1 MEQQALV
8 FALIGILGI
17 GAQWIAWRTG
27 WPAIALMLAAGVLAG
42 PVTGLI
48 VPERT
53 FGELLE
59 PMVSVAVALIL
70 FEGGLSLNFREL
82 RKTEGAVTRLML
94 IGIPLGWVLGTLACY
109 YVAPCLAGRDP
120 IRGDSRGD
128 RADGGDP
135 AAAPE
140 QRRPRPRAILKWEA
154 IVNDPFG
161 ALCAVI
167 TYEYLRRVDEGGTL
181 LSVVAALLGAAVVAG
196 LIGYATARAIAWAFP
211 RGHVP
216 EYLKAPVLL
225 VAVIGTFV
233 LSNLIQQE
241 TGLLAVTVMGVAVAN
256 MRLDS
261 LRDIHPFKENVTVLL
276 ISGVFVLLSASLNF
290 EVLRLF
296 EWRFIAFLLALL
308 FLVRPATVLVALA
321 FSKIPWNERLLVAWI
336 APRGV
341 VAVAVS
347 GLFALRLDQ
356 LGYGDGS
363 ILVTLSFSVVV
374 ATIVAHGFSIRYV
387 ARWLGVMGAP
397 QKGLLI
403 VGSTPWSLSLAR
415 QLKSLDLPV
424 MISDASWQR
433 LAAPR
438 QAGIA
443 TYHGEI
449 LAETTEERLDL
460 TQFQVLVAT
469 TENEAYNALVC
480 NEFAPEIGRDAVYQ
494 LGGSGD
500 DEDHRSLPEAL
511 RGRAMFA
518 AGHGVEEI
526 MERETAGWTFRK
538 TRISEQFDFTDA
550 RSSLPDEADMLFVL
564 RKDGRIRFFTHA
576 SRPTPQ
582 AGTSWCPTAPRA
594 IPIPTT
600 RPNPTKRRRPH
611 ERTETS
617 GRRSA
622 LAVRRRDR
630 ACCQRLPARQG
641 PAGRPER
648 SGGRCLRRGR
658 AGVGKEVDHPRGD

>member
-48 VPERT
+48 VPEHT

-59 PMVSVAVALIL
+59 PMVSIAVALIL

-82 RKTEGAVTRLML
+82 RKTEGAVTRLMM
-94 IGIPLGWVLGTLACY
+94 IGIPLGWVLGALACY
-109 YVAPCLAGRDP
+109 YVAGLVWPVAILFAGILVVTGPTVVIPLLRQ
-120 IRGDSRGD
+120 SNV
-128 RADGGDP
+128 A
-135 AAAPE
+135 
-140 QRRPRPRAILKWEA
+140 PRPRAILKWEA

-181 LSVVAALLGAAVVAG
+181 FAVVAALLGAAIVAG

-276 ISGVFVLLSASLNF
+276 ISGVFVLLSASLDF

-296 EWRFIAFLLALL
+296 EWRFLAFLLALL

-374 ATIVAHGFSIRYV
+374 ATIVAHGFSIRFV
-387 ARWLGVMGAP
+387 SRWLKVTGAT
-397 QKGLLI
+397 QKGLLV

-415 QLKSLDLPV
+415 QLQSLDLPV
-424 MISDASWQR
+424 MITDTSWQR
-433 LAAPR
+433 LSAPR

-449 LAETTEERLDL
+449 LAEATEERLDL

-480 NEFAPEIGRDAVYQ
+480 SEFAPDIGRDSVYQ

-511 RGRAMFA
+511 RGRAMFSS
-518 AGHGVEEI
+518 GHGVEEI
-526 MERETAGWTFRK
+526 MQREAAGWTFRK
-538 TRISEQFDFTDA
+538 TRISEQFDFEDA
-550 RSSLPDEADMLFVL
+550 RSALPDEADMLFVL
-564 RKDGRIRFFTHA
+564 RRDGRIRFFTHA

-582 AGTSWCPTAPRA
+582 AGDVVVSYGPSRHADPDNNRPTR
-594 IPIPTT
+594 
-600 RPNPTKRRRPH
+600 K
-611 ERTETS
+611 
-617 GRRSA
+617 
-622 LAVRRRDR
+622 
-630 ACCQRLPARQG
+630 
-641 PAGRPER
+641 
-648 SGGRCLRRGR
+648 
-658 AGVGKEVDHPRGD
+658 KEASEWEN

>member
-1 MEQQALV
+1 MEQKALV
-8 FALIGILGI
+8 MALIGVLGI

-27 WPAIALMLAAGVLAG
+27 WPAIALMLAAGVIAG
-42 PVTGLI
+42 PITGVI
-48 VPERT
+48 IPEHT
-53 FGELLE
+53 FGDLLE
-59 PMVSVAVALIL
+59 PMISVAVALIL

-82 RKTEGAVTRLML
+82 RKTEGAVTRLMM
-94 IGIPLGWVLGTLACY
+94 IGIPLGWVLGSLACY
-109 YVAPCLAGRDP
+109 YVAGLVWPVAILFAGILVVTGPTVVIPLLRQSN
-120 IRGDSRGD
+120 I
-128 RADGGDP
+128 
-135 AAAPE
+135 AA
-140 QRRPRPRAILKWEA
+140 RPRAILKWEA

-167 TYEYLRRVDEGGTL
+167 TYEYLRRVDQGGTL
-181 LSVVAALLGAAVVAG
+181 LSVVVALLGAAVVSG
-196 LIGYATARAIAWAFP
+196 LIGYGMARAIAWAFP

-276 ISGVFVLLSASLNF
+276 ISGVFVLLSASLDLN
-290 EVLRLF
+290 VLRLF
-296 EWRFIAFLLALL
+296 EWRFAAFLFALL
-308 FLVRPATVLVALA
+308 FLVRPATVLIALA

-356 LGYGDGS
+356 LGYGNGN
-363 ILVTLSFSVVV
+363 ILVTLSFAVVV
-374 ATIVAHGFSIRYV
+374 ATIIAHGFSIRYV
-387 ARWLGVMGAP
+387 ARWLKVTGAT

-403 VGSTPWSLSLAR
+403 VGSTPWSISLA
-415 QLKSLDLPV
+415 QQIQSLGLPV
-424 MISDASWQR
+424 TIADTSWQR
-433 LAAPR
+433 LSGPR
-438 QAGIA
+438 QAGIG

-469 TENEAYNALVC
+469 TDNEAYNALVC
-480 NEFAPEIGRDAVYQ
+480 NEFAHDIGRDSVYQ

-511 RGRAMFA
+511 RGRAMFTT
-518 AGHGVEEI
+518 GHGVEDI
-526 MERETAGWTFRK
+526 LQREAAGWTFRK
-538 TRISEQFDFTDA
+538 TRISEQFNFDHA
-550 RSSLPDEADMLFVL
+550 RSALPDEADMLFVL

-576 SRPTPQ
+576 ARPTPQ
-582 AGTSWCPTAPRA
+582 TGDIVVSY
-594 IPIPTT
+594 
-600 RPNPTKRRRPH
+600 
-611 ERTETS
+611 
-617 GRRSA
+617 
-622 LAVRRRDR
+622 
-630 ACCQRLPARQG
+630 G
-641 PAGRPER
+641 PSRHGDPDAKQ
-648 SGGRCLRRGR
+648 SSHIGGDV
-658 AGVGKEVDHPRGD
+658 A

>member
-1 MEQQALV
+1 MHQQALV

-42 PVTGLI
+42 PVTGLV
-48 VPERT
+48 VPEQT
-53 FGELLE
+53 FGDLLE
-59 PMVSVAVALIL
+59 PMISVAVALIL

-94 IGIPLGWVLGTLACY
+94 VGIPVGWVLGTLACY
-109 YVAPCLAGRDP
+109 YVAGLVWPVAILFAGILVVTGPTVVIPLLRQSN
-120 IRGDSRGD
+120 I
-128 RADGGDP
+128 A
-135 AAAPE
+135 
-140 QRRPRPRAILKWEA
+140 PRPRAILKWEA

-167 TYEYLRRVDEGGTL
+167 TYEYLRRSGEGGTL
-181 LSVVAALLGAAVVAG
+181 ISVATSLVAAAVVAG
-196 LIGYATARAIAWAFP
+196 LIGYGAARAIAWAFP

-225 VAVIGTFV
+225 VAVISTFV

-241 TGLLAVTVMGVAVAN
+241 TGLLAVTVMGVAIAN

-276 ISGVFVLLSASLNF
+276 ISGVFVLLSASLDF
-290 EVLRLF
+290 GVLRQF
-296 EWRFIAFLLALL
+296 EWRFIAYLLALL
-308 FLVRPATVLVALA
+308 FLVRPATVLLSLA

-341 VAVAVS
+341 VAVAMS

-387 ARWLGVMGAP
+387 ARWLKVMGARK
-397 QKGLLI
+397 KGLLI
-403 VGSTPWSLSLAR
+403 VGSTSWSLSLANQLR
-415 QLKSLDLPV
+415 QLDVPV
-424 MISDASWQR
+424 MIADTSWQR
-433 LAAPR
+433 LSVAR

-449 LAETTEERLDL
+449 LAESTEDRLDL
-460 TQFQVLVAT
+460 AQFQVLVAT
-469 TENEAYNALVC
+469 TDNEAYNALVC
-480 NEFAPEIGRDAVYQ
+480 SEFAPDIGRDAVYQ
-494 LGGSGD
+494 LGGMGD

-518 AGHGVEEI
+518 SGIGVEEI
-526 MERETAGWTFRK
+526 AEHESAGWTFRK
-538 TRISEQFDFTDA
+538 TRISEQFDFADA
-550 RSSLPDEADMLFVL
+550 QAALPDEADMLFVL
-564 RKDGRIRFFTHA
+564 RKEGKILFFTHA

-582 AGTSWCPTAPRA
+582 PGDTIISYGPPRRAEPEPTRN
-594 IPIPTT
+594 IPE
-600 RPNPTKRRRPH
+600 TK
-611 ERTETS
+611 EAT
-617 GRRSA
+617 A
-622 LAVRRRDR
+622 
-630 ACCQRLPARQG
+630 
-641 PAGRPER
+641 
-648 SGGRCLRRGR
+648 
-658 AGVGKEVDHPRGD
+658 

>member
-17 GAQWIAWRTG
+17 GTQWIAWRTG
-27 WPAIALMLAAGVLAG
+27 WPAIALMLAAGVVAG
-42 PVTGLI
+42 PITGLI
-48 VPERT
+48 VPEHT
-53 FGELLE
+53 FGDLLE
-59 PMVSVAVALIL
+59 PMISVAVALIL

-82 RKTEGAVTRLML
+82 RKTEGAVTRLMMV
-94 IGIPLGWVLGTLACY
+94 GIPLGWVLGALACY
-109 YVAPCLAGRDP
+109 YVAGLVWPVAILFAGILVVTGPTVVIPLLRQSN
-120 IRGDSRGD
+120 I
-128 RADGGDP
+128 
-135 AAAPE
+135 AA
-140 QRRPRPRAILKWEA
+140 RPRAILKWEA

-181 LSVVAALLGAAVVAG
+181 LSVVTALLGAAVVSG
-196 LIGYATARAIAWAFP
+196 LIGYAMARAIAWAFP

-241 TGLLAVTVMGVAVAN
+241 TGLLAVTVMGVAIAN

-276 ISGVFVLLSASLNF
+276 ISGVFVLLSASLDF

-296 EWRFIAFLLALL
+296 EWRFAAFLLALL
-308 FLVRPATVLVALA
+308 FLVRPATVLIALA
-321 FSKIPWNERLLVAWI
+321 FSKLPWNERLLIAWI

-356 LGYGDGS
+356 LGYGNGN
-363 ILVTLSFSVVV
+363 ILVTLSFAVVV
-374 ATIVAHGFSIRYV
+374 ATIIAHGFSIRFV
-387 ARWLGVMGAP
+387 ARWLKVTGAA

-403 VGSTPWSLSLAR
+403 VGSTPWSMSLAR
-415 QLKSLDLPV
+415 QIQSLGLPV
-424 MISDASWQR
+424 MISDTSWQR
-433 LAAPR
+433 LASPR
-438 QAGIA
+438 QAGIE

-460 TQFQVLVAT
+460 SQFQVMVST

-480 NEFAPEIGRDAVYQ
+480 NEFAHDIGRDSVYQ

-511 RGRAMFA
+511 RGRAMFT
-518 AGHGVEEI
+518 AGHGVEDI
-526 MERETAGWTFRK
+526 LQREAAGWTFRK
-538 TRISEQFDFTDA
+538 TRISEQFNFDSA
-550 RSSLPDEADMLFVL
+550 RSTLPDEADMLFVL

-576 SRPTPQ
+576 ARPTPQ
-582 AGTSWCPTAPRA
+582 NGDIVVSY
-594 IPIPTT
+594 
-600 RPNPTKRRRPH
+600 
-611 ERTETS
+611 
-617 GRRSA
+617 
-622 LAVRRRDR
+622 
-630 ACCQRLPARQG
+630 G
-641 PAGRPER
+641 PSRHADSESRNSFHNGE
-648 SGGRCLRRGR
+648 
-658 AGVGKEVDHPRGD
+658 AMA

>member
-27 WPAIALMLAAGVLAG
+27 WPAIALMLAAGVVAG
-42 PVTGLI
+42 PITGLI
-48 VPERT
+48 VPEHT
-53 FGELLE
+53 FGDLLE
-59 PMVSVAVALIL
+59 PMISVAVALIL

-82 RKTEGAVTRLML
+82 RKTEGAVTRLMMV
-94 IGIPLGWVLGTLACY
+94 GIPLGWVLGALACY
-109 YVAPCLAGRDP
+109 YVAGLVWPVAILFAGILVVTGPTVVIPLLRQSN
-120 IRGDSRGD
+120 I
-128 RADGGDP
+128 
-135 AAAPE
+135 AA
-140 QRRPRPRAILKWEA
+140 RPRAILKWEA

-181 LSVVAALLGAAVVAG
+181 LSVVTALLGAAVVSG
-196 LIGYATARAIAWAFP
+196 LIGYAMARAIAWAFP

-241 TGLLAVTVMGVAVAN
+241 TGLLAVTVMGVAIAN

-276 ISGVFVLLSASLNF
+276 ISGVFVLLSASLDF

-296 EWRFIAFLLALL
+296 EWRFAAFLLALL
-308 FLVRPATVLVALA
+308 FLVRPATVLIALA
-321 FSKIPWNERLLVAWI
+321 FSKLPWNERLLIAWI

-356 LGYGDGS
+356 LGYGNGN
-363 ILVTLSFSVVV
+363 ILVTLSFAVVV
-374 ATIVAHGFSIRYV
+374 ATIIAHGFSIRFV
-387 ARWLGVMGAP
+387 ARWLKVTGAA

-403 VGSTPWSLSLAR
+403 VGSTPWSMSLAR
-415 QLKSLDLPV
+415 QIQSLGLPV
-424 MISDASWQR
+424 MIADTSWQR
-433 LAAPR
+433 LASPR
-438 QAGIA
+438 QAGIE

-460 TQFQVLVAT
+460 SQFQVMVST

-480 NEFAPEIGRDAVYQ
+480 NEFAHDIGRDSVYQ

-511 RGRAMFA
+511 RGRAMFT
-518 AGHGVEEI
+518 AGHGVEDI
-526 MERETAGWTFRK
+526 LQREAAGWTFRK
-538 TRISEQFDFTDA
+538 TRISEQFNFDSA
-550 RSSLPDEADMLFVL
+550 RSTLPDEADMLFVL

-576 SRPTPQ
+576 ARPTPQ
-582 AGTSWCPTAPRA
+582 NGDIVVSY
-594 IPIPTT
+594 
-600 RPNPTKRRRPH
+600 
-611 ERTETS
+611 
-617 GRRSA
+617 
-622 LAVRRRDR
+622 
-630 ACCQRLPARQG
+630 G
-641 PAGRPER
+641 PSRHADSESRNSFHNWE
-648 SGGRCLRRGR
+648 
-658 AGVGKEVDHPRGD
+658 AMA